1 MRLARLVL
9 LTMVGVAPLPAVAA
23 DVGGSADHP
32 IVSRYAGSEITRY
45 QQDEFN
51 EYGLLVG
58 PADQRDGKAG
68 NVKSVKPLEGKVT
81 RILYQAPAGRSTL
94 EVYRNYEAELN
105 KAGFKILYHCALDA
119 CGKAFHYTV
128 VNTTPMVGIET
139 EQRYLA
145 AQLTRVEGDVYVSL
159 YLNQNTAAGQP
170 SRTQLDVVELKPMQ
184 TQMVTVDA
192 DAMAKG
198 LGAEGHIAIYGIYF
212 DTDKAVLKP
221 ESKLTLEE
229 IAKLLEAQ
237 AGLKLLV
244 VGHTD
249 NQGGFEHNMDL
260 SRRRA
265 QAVVE
270 ALSGQHGVAASRLA
284 GHGVGYLAPVASN
297 RNEAGRG
304 KNRRVDLVEQ

>member
-23 DVGGSADHP
+23 DVEGSADHP

-81 RILYQAPAGRSTL
+81 RILYKTPAGRSTL
-94 EVYRNYEAELN
+94 EVYRNYGAELN
-105 KAGFKILYHCALDA
+105 KAGFNILYHCALDA
-119 CGKAFHYTV
+119 CGKAFHNTV
-128 VNTTPMVGIET
+128 VNTTPMVGIKT

-145 AQLTRVEGDVYVSL
+145 AQLTRAEGDVYVSL
-159 YLNQNTAAGQP
+159 YLNQNTAAGHP
-170 SRTQLDVVELKPMQ
+170 FALTQLDVIELKPMQ

-229 IAKLLEAQ
+229 IVKLPAEA
-237 AGLKLLV
+237 AG
-244 VGHTD
+244 
-249 NQGGFEHNMDL
+249 
-260 SRRRA
+260 RRA
-265 QAVVE
+265 
-270 ALSGQHGVAASRLA
+270 
-284 GHGVGYLAPVASN
+284 Y
-297 RNEAGRG
+297 
-304 KNRRVDLVEQ
+304 